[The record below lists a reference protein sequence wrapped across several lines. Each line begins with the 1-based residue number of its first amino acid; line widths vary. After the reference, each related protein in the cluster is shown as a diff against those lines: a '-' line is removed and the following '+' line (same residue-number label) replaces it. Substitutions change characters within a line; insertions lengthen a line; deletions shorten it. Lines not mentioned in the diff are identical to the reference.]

1 MKIIMKKIIVIALVV
16 CIAKPA
22 FALKID
28 AAQIATKISDFTVK
42 ITDAT
47 SKVTDGISKA
57 KEIASKGFNK
67 EGLLAA
73 VSSKLPF
80 DLQKLTNPNA
90 MLGDLLG
97 EVTNGLQGA
106 VVSKIET
113 TLEKEQ
119 EILQAEINY
128 YTESTKAYYDA
139 QVEIL
144 NENINEV
151 NSKIQEVE
159 RELTLKKQEVERKKA
174 ICNNAKKR
182 GDDDAQE
189 LCIDYETISAEVTN
203 LEMSSSELE
212 LAREDLEKSIDVLND
227 EASKVGTEE
236 DSTYMQHQ
244 AELEALKNTNNEDVV
259 IGAEIKEDDEW
270 DSNGTAEKLAI
281 SDETYRAFLR
291 KYFYDP
297 TSVSVKEDG
306 GTDLVEDQNEVERAR
321 RFRRQLVLSTAS
333 HLLQVSASVRREIP
347 KISESTNE
355 MYEGVISTDSELEA
369 IGYYAG
375 TRMENMRALLL
386 YAKILSAKLQYMAAK
401 DLLITE
407 LRRRGNVEEATMSN
421 FELSRY
427 KLTQEYVDAI
437 EKESNEV
444 RDLHKGVEE

>member
-67 EGLLAA
+67 EGLLDA
-73 VSSKLPF
+73 VISKLPF
-80 DLQKLTNPNA
+80 DPRKVANPDA
-90 MLGDLLG
+90 ILGDIIG
-97 EVTNGLQGA
+97 GLQGA
-106 VVSKIET
+106 VVTQIET
-113 TLEKEQ
+113 TIEKEK
-119 EILQAEINY
+119 EILQAEIDF

-144 NENINEV
+144 NENLNEI
-151 NSKIQEVE
+151 NSKKQEVE
-159 RELTLKKQEVERKKA
+159 RELTLKKQEAESKKSA
-174 ICNNAKKR
+174 CNSARQR
-182 GDDDAQE
+182 GDDNTQE
-189 LCIDYETISAEVTN
+189 LCIDYETIFAEVTN
-203 LEMSSSELE
+203 LEMSSKELE
-212 LAREDLEKSIDVLND
+212 LAKEELENGIEVLND

-236 DSTYMQHQ
+236 DATYMQHQ
-244 AELEALKNTNNEDVV
+244 AELEALENTNNEAVV
-259 IGAEIKEDDEW
+259 ISAEIKEDDEW
-270 DSNGTAEKLAI
+270 DSNGTAEKLVI

-297 TSVSVKEDG
+297 TSVSLKEDG

-321 RFRRQLVLSTAS
+321 RFRRQLVLSTAV

-347 KISESTNE
+347 ERLEATNE

-375 TRMENMRALLL
+375 TRMENMRTLLL

-407 LRRRGNVEEATMSN
+407 LRRRGNVEDATMSN

-444 RDLHKGVEE
+444 RDLHKGIEE

>member
-67 EGLLAA
+67 EGLLDA
-73 VSSKLPF
+73 VISKLPF
-80 DLQKLTNPNA
+80 DPRKVANPDA
-90 MLGDLLG
+90 ILGDIIG
-97 EVTNGLQGA
+97 GLQGA
-106 VVSKIET
+106 AVTQIET
-113 TLEKEQ
+113 TIEKEK
-119 EILQAEINY
+119 EILQAEIDY
-128 YTESTKAYYDA
+128 YTESTRAYYDA

-144 NENINEV
+144 NENLNEI
-151 NSKIQEVE
+151 NSKKQEVE
-159 RELTLKKQEVERKKA
+159 RELTLKKQEAESKKSA
-174 ICNNAKKR
+174 CNSARQR
-182 GDDDAQE
+182 GDDNTQE
-189 LCIDYETISAEVTN
+189 LCIDYETIFAEVTN
-203 LEMSSSELE
+203 LEMSSKELE
-212 LAREDLEKSIDVLND
+212 LAKEELENGIEVLND

-236 DSTYMQHQ
+236 DATYMQHQ
-244 AELEALKNTNNEDVV
+244 AELEALENTNNEAVV
-259 IGAEIKEDDEW
+259 ISAEIKEDDEW
-270 DSNGTAEKLAI
+270 DSNGTAEKLVI

-297 TSVSVKEDG
+297 TSVSLKEDG

-321 RFRRQLVLSTAS
+321 RFRRQLVLSTAA

-347 KISESTNE
+347 ERLEATNE

-375 TRMENMRALLL
+375 TRMENMRTLLL

-407 LRRRGNVEEATMSN
+407 LRRRGNVEDATMSN

-444 RDLHKGVEE
+444 RDLHKGIEE

>member
-67 EGLLAA
+67 EGLLDA
-73 VSSKLPF
+73 VISKLPF
-80 DLQKLTNPNA
+80 DPRKVANPDA
-90 MLGDLLG
+90 ILGDIIG
-97 EVTNGLQGA
+97 GLQGA
-106 VVSKIET
+106 AVTQIET
-113 TLEKEQ
+113 TIEKEK
-119 EILQAEINY
+119 EILQAEIDF

-144 NENINEV
+144 NENLNEI
-151 NSKIQEVE
+151 NSKKQEVE
-159 RELTLKKQEVERKKA
+159 RELTLKKQEAESKKSA
-174 ICNNAKKR
+174 CNSARQR
-182 GDDDAQE
+182 GDDNTQE
-189 LCIDYETISAEVTN
+189 LCIDYETIFAEVTN
-203 LEMSSSELE
+203 LEMSSKELE
-212 LAREDLEKSIDVLND
+212 LAKEELENGIEVLND

-236 DSTYMQHQ
+236 DATYMQHQ
-244 AELEALKNTNNEDVV
+244 AELEALENTNNEAVV
-259 IGAEIKEDDEW
+259 ISAEIKEDDEW
-270 DSNGTAEKLAI
+270 DSNGTAEKLVI

-297 TSVSVKEDG
+297 TSVSLREDG

-321 RFRRQLVLSTAS
+321 RFRRQLVLSTAV

-347 KISESTNE
+347 ERLEATNE

-375 TRMENMRALLL
+375 TRMENMRTLLL

-407 LRRRGNVEEATMSN
+407 LRRRGNVEDATMSN

-444 RDLHKGVEE
+444 RDLHKGIEE